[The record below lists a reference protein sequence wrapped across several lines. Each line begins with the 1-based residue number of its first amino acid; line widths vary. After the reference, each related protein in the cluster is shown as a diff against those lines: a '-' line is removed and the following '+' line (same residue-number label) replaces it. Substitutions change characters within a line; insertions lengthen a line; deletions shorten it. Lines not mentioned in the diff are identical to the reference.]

1 MNIETINQTF
11 TNIELLEYGFVKH
24 YFRKNSKK
32 HHYTFII
39 NKNKS
44 INTNVLSDGDYNELT
59 NLRVTLFKY

>member
-11 TNIELLEYGFVKH
+11 TYIELLEYGFVKH

-39 NKNKS
+39 NKIKA
-44 INTNVLSDGDYNELT
+44 
-59 NLRVTLFKY
+59 